1 MQGDLTGGSGGGE
14 GTCVMHL
21 PSVKVGRH
29 CAAAAA
35 KVCQSGQ
42 SHRLCDGG
50 HRIRRMCGSKCA
62 GASVVAASDWSL
74 ARRCAG
80 HCPHRRSSAL
90 HLGAPPSE
98 VAAAAAA
105 RRLSTDLICRVYA
118 KRLHRTSRIRLHI
131 TENVVVVARRRAMA
145 QTPIV
150 AQTLQQTP
158 SPTSSLLQQLRLVR

>member
-1 MQGDLTGGSGGGE
+1 MSPSKDKVQGDLTGGSGGGE
-14 GTCVMHL
+14 GTCAMHL

-42 SHRLCDGG
+42 SH

-105 RRLSTDLICRVYA
+105 RRLSTDLICREYA

-131 TENVVVVARRRAMA
+131 TENAVARRRAMQA